1 MNSRVAFSA
10 RMLLGISLA
19 ALVLADP
26 VKSHTSCHD
35 SSVTVTATTTVT
47 VSAAVSTTS
56 SSLLT
61 TAAPGTPVSPKIL
74 IIANEFEFGYL
85 EAYNF
90 TTLYTGALFE
100 QVFACTAD
108 GTICKLEC
116 GQELVSASQITSL
129 LLIPGV
135 DLTKSYIII
144 TGTGGVNP
152 KYGTAGGAAISTFS
166 IQWEWGDMFLGADLP
181 VNFSGQYF
189 SSYAQ
194 DAPYKYPVTVGTE
207 VYKLN
212 EALVDRFYKVG
223 STVAYQD
230 VPPFLQDLRAT
241 YEYDMAKQAPFLARC
256 DTVSSQ
262 IYWHGSVA
270 GENVEYYSNVITT
283 GQARP
288 CNTNEDDQGRLLA
301 LFLGAVYKRI
311 DFGRVAMIKA
321 FSNFDRPPPQLT
333 AYQSRFFVGEA
344 ATEPGL
350 RNSWKTIEAVVDD
363 VLENWETIFETG
375 IKPNTYMGDL
385 FGTLGGKCDFSLPA
399 SAAPGSVQG
408 S

>member
-1 MNSRVAFSA
+1 MNSFIVFATRTLVGIIAFA
-10 RMLLGISLA
+10 
-19 ALVLADP
+19 VLAGANP
-26 VKSHTSCHD
+26 VACD
-35 SSVTVTATTTVT
+35 SITTITTVT
-47 VSAAVSTTS
+47 TSAPMSTTS

-61 TAAPGTPVSPKIL
+61 TATPGAPVSPKIVF
-74 IIANEFEFGYL
+74 IANEFEFGYL

-90 TTLYTGALFE
+90 TTIYTGALFE

-108 GTICKLEC
+108 GTICKLVC
-116 GQELVSASQITSL
+116 GQELVSASQITAL

-152 KYGTAGGAAISTFS
+152 KYGTAGGAAISTFG
-166 IQWEWGDMFLGADLP
+166 IQWEWGDMFLGDDLP
-181 VNFSGQYF
+181 ANFSGQYF

-194 DAPYKYPVTVGTE
+194 DAPDKYPVTVGTE

-212 EALVDRFYKVG
+212 DALVDRFYNVG
-223 STVAYQD
+223 RKDLYED
-230 VPPFLQDLRAT
+230 VPPSLQALRAT
-241 YEYDMAKQAPFLARC
+241 YEYNAARQSPFLARC

-262 IYWHGSVA
+262 VYWHGSVA

-283 GQARP
+283 GQAHP
-288 CNTNEDDQGRLLA
+288 CNTNEDDQGRLLG
-301 LFLGAVYKRI
+301 LFLGAVYKKI
-311 DFGRVAMIKA
+311 DWGRVSMIKA

-333 AYQSRFFVGEA
+333 AYQSRFYVGEA
-344 ATEPGL
+344 ATGPGL
-350 RNSWKTIEAVVDD
+350 RNAWKTVMAVADD
-363 VLENWETIFETG
+363 VLKHWESIYEAG
-375 IKPNTYMGDL
+375 IRPKSYMGDL
-385 FGTLGGKCDFSLPA
+385 YGTLGGTCDFSLPT

>member
-1 MNSRVAFSA
+1 MNSSFPR
-10 RMLLGISLA
+10 
-19 ALVLADP
+19 ALVGILALALFALAHPGRADAVP
-26 VKSHTSCHD
+26 TTS
-35 SSVTVTATTTVT
+35 TATKSVP
-47 VSAAVSTTS
+47 VGTS
-56 SSLLT
+56 SSSLPT
-61 TAAPGTPVSPKIL
+61 IATPGATVSPKIV

-90 TTLYTGALFE
+90 TTRYTGPMFE
-100 QVFACTAD
+100 MVFACTAD
-108 GTICKLEC
+108 GTICKLAC

-135 DLTKSYIII
+135 NLTKSYIIV

-152 KYGTAGGAAISTFS
+152 KYGTAGGVAISTFGV
-166 IQWEWGDMFLGADLP
+166 QWEWGDMFLGADLP
-181 VNFSGQYF
+181 ANFSGQYF

-194 DAPYKYPVTVGTE
+194 LAPDKYPVTVGTE

-212 EALVDRFYKVG
+212 DALVDRFYKVG
-223 STVAYQD
+223 RMVPYED
-230 VPPFLQDLRAT
+230 VPPLLQSLRTT
-241 YEYDMAKQAPFLARC
+241 YEYDAAKEPPFLARC
-256 DTVSSQ
+256 DTVSAQ
-262 IYWHGSVA
+262 VYWHGSVA
-270 GENVEYYSNVITT
+270 GENVEYYSNIITT

-288 CNTNEDDQGRLLA
+288 CNTNEDDQGRLLG
-301 LFLGAVYKRI
+301 LFLGAVHGKV
-311 DFGRVAMIKA
+311 DFGRVSMIKA

-350 RNSWKTIEAVVDD
+350 RNSWKTVVAVVDD
-363 VLENWETIFETG
+363 VLKHWEPIYERG
-375 IKPNTYMGDL
+375 IKPRTYMGDL
-385 FGTLGGKCDFSLPA
+385 YGRLGGTCDFSLPA